1 MPCNISKN
9 KKHHE
14 YAIIVFPRPDKFSLD
29 EAGVIT
35 ACQKAASSQSCIAKR
50 SQTKPNETKQDEKHK
65 LMKEKIL
72 QPTLLCPARILDLT
86 EKSKA
91 LLTSKS

>member
-9 KKHHE
+9 KKHHG

-65 LMKEKIL
+65 LMKEKI
-72 QPTLLCPARILDLT
+72 PM
-86 EKSKA
+86 S
-91 LLTSKS
+91 